1 MENDFGIDPLYGLD
15 KAIKTKLVKLGLSS
29 AVAVRGAVESDE
41 LRGVAGFGPQAI
53 RDIQYWLQL
62 IDKRQAKSDLD
73 HVDLVL
79 FGLSSRLRLC
89 LHTNNLCTVEA
100 VLTAYQNKKTF
111 NRIPNMGKASIHEI
125 GLWLRRQGCT
135 IA

>member
-15 KAIKTKLVKLGLSS
+15 KAIKTKLIKLGLSS
-29 AVAVRGAVESDE
+29 VDAVRATVESGE
-41 LRGVAGFGPQAI
+41 LRSVAGIGAQAI

-62 IDKRQAKSDLD
+62 LDKRRTQSDLD

-79 FGLSSRLRLC
+79 FGLSGRIRVCLRAE
-89 LHTNNLCTVEA
+89 NLCTVEA
-100 VLTAYQNKKTF
+100 ILAAYQDKKTF
-111 NRIPNMGKASIHEI
+111 NRIPNMGKASISEI
-125 GLWLRRQGCT
+125 GLWLRSQGCT